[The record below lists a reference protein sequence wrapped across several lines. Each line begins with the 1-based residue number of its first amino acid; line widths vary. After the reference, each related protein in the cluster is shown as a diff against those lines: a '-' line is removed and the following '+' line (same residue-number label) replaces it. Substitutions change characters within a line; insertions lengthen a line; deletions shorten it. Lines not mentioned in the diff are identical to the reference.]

1 MKYSIKEFF
10 KTMWPNTQAD
20 LVTFFEKILN
30 GKLQWLIVNSAIKMQ
45 RVLQYEKQIIII
57 LDSKESL
64 NFS

>member
-45 RVLQYEKQIIII
+45 RILQYEKQIIII

>member
-10 KTMWPNTQAD
+10 KTMWPNPQAD

>member
-1 MKYSIKEFF
+1 
-10 KTMWPNTQAD
+10 MWPNTQAD